1 VVLKSPLGDLGV
13 KKLELLKLS
22 RMISQRIIFSLILLA
37 LLSGFQLIKTQLTIT
52 VRNDL
57 GNTVEGA
64 KVRLYEKEEDYAEE
78 VHVAAEGVTDAKG
91 VVKFKELK
99 AIPYFVQVEKGE
111 QNNFG
116 GGEQTGKLEAN
127 KINKVTIVIQ

>member
-1 VVLKSPLGDLGV
+1 MMRSH
-13 KKLELLKLS
+13 
-22 RMISQRIIFSLILLA
+22 RIIFSLVFLVS
-37 LLSGFQLIKTQLTIT
+37 LSAFQLIKTQIVVT

-64 KVRLYEKEEDYAEE
+64 TVKLYEKEEDYNKEE
-78 VHVAAEGVTDAKG
+78 NAVAEGVTDTKG

-99 AIPYFVQVEKGE
+99 AIAYFVQVEKGDL
-111 QNNFG
+111 NNFG